1 VSATIANMWT
11 FDKVNGESQIILQ
24 MDDGSIFQA
33 HLVNPPPWT
42 WNLIVTAGGTTVGGL
57 HFTKWTGADSQGN
70 PEALLW
76 VDTVKGYGSWDGT
89 TWKVLQAGV
98 TGQAIAVYAGRVW
111 IASAM
116 EILFTAPDAYNDF
129 NAADYA
135 GGFQLTDPTMQGPVH
150 SLQVAQGW
158 LYLIGWG
165 MMALNNVQV
174 QSVAGSTVLV
184 TTYYL
189 TPVSSSISIAN
200 DRAALVWDNTLFVVS
215 TTGLWAYS
223 GLNGQIVSANM
234 GDNFSGTQTMF
245 AATVYGKNLVVLS
258 SGYVFMLEGQQWF
271 TMIGDAQGWVA
282 TSYFIEDT
290 TQSLVVAN
298 NQILKFG
305 ADFTTARACTMVT
318 KLYDAGN
325 ASINKQVLKMGV
337 ELFPNELPQPVP
349 TSLSIS
355 LTLQLLGY
363 VSRSQAVNMLQSVNN
378 LLPQNMFL
386 PTTVNMLDRYFSL
399 SAQLTASPGTSI
411 GACFFQFMDSTPW
424 PNRNIIVDTIL
435 PNPSPSVT
443 VDQSPVTILV
453 QN

>member
-1 VSATIANMWT
+1 
-11 FDKVNGESQIILQ
+11 
-24 MDDGSIFQA
+24 
-33 HLVNPPPWT
+33 
-42 WNLIVTAGGTTVGGL
+42 
-57 HFTKWTGADSQGN
+57 
-70 PEALLW
+70 
-76 VDTVKGYGSWDGT
+76 
-89 TWKVLQAGV
+89 
-98 TGQAIAVYAGRVW
+98 
-111 IASAM
+111 
-116 EILFTAPDAYNDF
+116 
-129 NAADYA
+129 
-135 GGFQLTDPTMQGPVH
+135 
-150 SLQVAQGW
+150 
-158 LYLIGWG
+158 
-165 MMALNNVQV
+165 
-174 QSVAGSTVLV
+174 
-184 TTYYL
+184 
-189 TPVSSSISIAN
+189 
-200 DRAALVWDNTLFVVS
+200 
-215 TTGLWAYS
+215 
-223 GLNGQIVSANM
+223 
-234 GDNFSGTQTMF
+234 MF
-245 AATVYGKNLVVLS
+245 AATVYGKNLIVLS

-305 ADFTTARACTMVT
+305 ADFTTARTCTMVT

-337 ELFPNELPQPVP
+337 ELFPNELLQPVP
-349 TSLSIS
+349 TSLSIA